1 MSLEN
6 RKRLDFAQ
14 NYFKQRIKEVFAV
27 FTASMCRLCALY
39 TLYVSF
45 CVSPEGVAS
54 RQPK

>member
-27 FTASMCRLCALY
+27 FTLLCVDHVRFIRY
-39 TLYVSF
+39 M
-45 CVSPEGVAS
+45 S
-54 RQPK
+54 RFA

>member
-27 FTASMCRLCALY
+27 FTASMCRLCAFY